1 MHESIYPS
9 RLARTNRLATALLAL
24 CLLGIAVATAAYGLI
39 VLGSAAKEILVSV
52 ITASTALLS
61 AVFAYAFQR
70 AKDIELASIQK
81 QRELEIAAKK
91 TKQDNYARILE
102 RLAPYI
108 RDPMKAGDDFT
119 TAQLHAWVTGSADV
133 LLAVEA
139 FRQKRNWMT
148 LDHLLAAMRRDL
160 SLGDHRDLNNLSS
173 QGMFPAPAPPPGV
186 GTL

>member
-81 QRELEIAAKK
+81 QRELEIAA
-91 TKQDNYARILE
+91 
-102 RLAPYI
+102 
-108 RDPMKAGDDFT
+108 